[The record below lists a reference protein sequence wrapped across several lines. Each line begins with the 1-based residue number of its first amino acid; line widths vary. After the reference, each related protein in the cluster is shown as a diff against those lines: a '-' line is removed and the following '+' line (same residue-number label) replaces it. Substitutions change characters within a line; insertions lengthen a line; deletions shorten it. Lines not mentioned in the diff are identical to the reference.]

1 MFKTRKN
8 KTFSFQVRHYDERKE
23 RIENLKKGKK
33 TKIKF
38 TSNTSR
44 GINKSRTLRLFV
56 ILTLIITFVYLFLPG
71 LYFAYLVFA
80 ISGVASFIQISI
92 NRIGWQAEYKKTL
105 TLNEQSSSSR
115 NSKGSCN
122 S

>member
-44 GINKSRTLRLFV
+44 RINKSRTLRFFV
-56 ILTLIITFVYLFLPG
+56 ILTLIITIVYLFLK
-71 LYFAYLVFA
+71 
-80 ISGVASFIQISI
+80 
-92 NRIGWQAEYKKTL
+92 N
-105 TLNEQSSSSR
+105 
-115 NSKGSCN
+115 
-122 S
+122 